1 MAKVFLGGSRHISRL
16 SEDVRA
22 KLDEMMRR
30 NASFLVGDANGADKA
45 FQAYLAE
52 AGYPRVTVY
61 HVGKCR
67 NNLGAWPVKTV
78 ASSAADRGFAYYAAK
93 DAAMAQDADC
103 GFMLWDEKSKGTFN
117 NIETLVQLG
126 RKTLVYV
133 APRKSFHRL
142 ATKEDFDAFL
152 QHYDPTLIADLQKEI
167 SRKLT
172 DRGQMKLIAAG

>member
-1 MAKVFLGGSRHISRL
+1 
-16 SEDVRA
+16 
-22 KLDEMMRR
+22 
-30 NASFLVGDANGADKA
+30 
-45 FQAYLAE
+45 
-52 AGYPRVTVY
+52 
-61 HVGKCR
+61 
-67 NNLGAWPVKTV
+67 VKTV